1 MYTIIG
7 IRIEKYIGTVTEG
20 HNCDFEEV
28 PEELERVIIFLTK
41 GGRKYKLTLY
51 TEYGQCYSGWTT
63 ASFGHGDLVEV
74 QNFECGFTHVPKE
87 YAEVDN
93 LDNNKYFSWDSD
105 GGDEYYPSGGH
116 NINMDYF
123 VATGRQAE
131 KPVVFIFTG
140 PSAIGK
146 SFIASKIKELQVYE
160 TDSSDTLNIPKTTGI
175 VVLGG
180 KYNYTIEN
188 VKEQFANLLVEF
200 RLVNFSKL

>member
-7 IRIEKYIGTVTEG
+7 IRIEKYIGTTTQD

-41 GGRKYKLTLY
+41 DKRKYKLTLY
-51 TEYGQCYSGWTT
+51 TETGQCYSGWTT
-63 ASFGHGDLVEV
+63 ASFGHADLIEV
-74 QNFECGFTHVPKE
+74 QNFECGFTHVPNE
-87 YAEVDN
+87 HAEVEN
-93 LDNNKYFSWDSD
+93 LSNNKYFGWDED

-116 NINMDYF
+116 HINMEYF

-131 KPVVFIFTG
+131 KPVIFIFTG

-146 SFIASKIKELQVYE
+146 SFIASKLKELEVYE
-160 TDSSDTLNIPKTTGI
+160 TDSSDTLNIPKTTNI

-180 KYNYTIEN
+180 KYNYSIEN
-188 VKEQFANLLVEF
+188 IKEQFSTLPVEF